1 MASFSPRMSRGR
13 VSLYILF
20 TSVMVGLS
28 LLFAACGSSSTGG
41 APTGGSTPASTAKAS
56 IAAPKDL
63 ITSGTLTVG
72 SDTTYPPQEFVDTA
86 SGQATGFDVD
96 LITAMAQ
103 RMGLKAVVKKANFNT
118 IIDDLSAHRYDVV
131 ISAITINDQ
140 RKQKADFVPYFNAG
154 ESLLVQKGNPEK
166 LTTVKDLC
174 GKNVGVQDGTVELD
188 DLNAAS
194 KACKSTGKPAI
205 NLTVLKDQTDVIQLL
220 VNRRV
225 VATYQDSPVTDY
237 YLSQNSGQFDIGGS
251 VVNAAPEGIAIRKG
265 DTAMLTAMQ
274 AAFTSIKG
282 DGTYD
287 GLFNKW
293 HLNAAQKIAVI
304 DRASL
309 YA

>member
-1 MASFSPRMSRGR
+1 
-13 VSLYILF
+13 
-20 TSVMVGLS
+20 
-28 LLFAACGSSSTGG
+28 
-41 APTGGSTPASTAKAS
+41 
-56 IAAPKDL
+56 
-63 ITSGTLTVG
+63 
-72 SDTTYPPQEFVDTA
+72 VDTA

>member
-1 MASFSPRMSRGR
+1 MASFSARMSRGR
-13 VSLYILF
+13 ISFYTLF
-20 TSVMVGLS
+20 TGVMVGLS
-28 LLFAACGSSSTGG
+28 LLFAACGGTSTGG
-41 APTGGSTPASTAKAS
+41 ASTGSTPAATVKAS
-56 IAAPKDL
+56 IAAPTDL

-86 SGQATGFDVD
+86 SGQAIGFDID
-96 LITAMAQ
+96 LISAMAQ
-103 RMGLKAVVKKANFNT
+103 RMGLKPVVKKANFNT

-154 ESLLVQKGNPEK
+154 ESLLVQKGNPDK
-166 LTTVKDLC
+166 ITSVKDLC

-194 KACKSTGKPAI
+194 KACKTAGKPAI

-237 YLSQNSGQFDIGGS
+237 YLSQNSGQFEIGGS

-265 DTAMLTAMQ
+265 DTSMLNAMQ
-274 AAFTSIKG
+274 AAFKSIKD

-287 GLFNKW
+287 SLFNKW

-304 DRASL
+304 NPAVS

>member
-13 VSLYILF
+13 VSLSILF

-28 LLFAACGSSSTGG
+28 LLFTACGSSSTGG

-56 IAAPKDL
+56 IAAPNDL

>member
-13 VSLYILF
+13 ISLYILF

-28 LLFAACGSSSTGG
+28 LLFTACGSSSTGG

-56 IAAPKDL
+56 IAAPNDL

>member
-1 MASFSPRMSRGR
+1 MASFSPRMFKGH
-13 VSLYILF
+13 VSLYLLF
-20 TSVMVGLS
+20 ASVMVGLS
-28 LLFAACGSSSTGG
+28 LLFAACGGASTSGS
-41 APTGGSTPASTAKAS
+41 APTPTVKAS
-56 IAAPKDL
+56 IAAPTDL

-86 SGQATGFDVD
+86 SGQAIGFDID

-103 RMGLKAVVKKANFNT
+103 RMGLKTVVKKANFNT

-154 ESLLVQKGNPEK
+154 ESLLVQKGNPDK
-166 LTTVKDLC
+166 ITSVKDLC

-188 DLNAAS
+188 DLTAANKDC
-194 KACKSTGKPAI
+194 KASGKPAI
-205 NLTVLKDQTDVIQLL
+205 NLTILKDQTDVIQLL
-220 VNRRV
+220 VNRRA

-237 YLSQNSGQFDIGGS
+237 YLSQNSGQFEIGGT
-251 VVNAAPEGIAIRKG
+251 VVNAAAEGIAVRKG
-265 DTAMLTAMQ
+265 DTTMFNAMQ
-274 AAFTSIKG
+274 AAFKSIKD

-287 GLFNKW
+287 SLFNKW

-304 DRASL
+304 ERAVS

>member
-28 LLFAACGSSSTGG
+28 LLFTACGSSSTGG

-56 IAAPKDL
+56 IAAPNDL

>member
-1 MASFSPRMSRGR
+1 MTSFSSRMSRGHI
-13 VSLYILF
+13 SFYTLF
-20 TSVMVGLS
+20 TGVMVGLS
-28 LLFAACGSSSTGG
+28 LLFAACGGTSTGG
-41 APTGGSTPASTAKAS
+41 ASTGSTPAATVKAS
-56 IAAPKDL
+56 IAAPTDL

-72 SDTTYPPQEFVDTA
+72 SDTSYPPQEFVDTA
-86 SGQATGFDVD
+86 SGQAIGFDID

-103 RMGLKAVVKKANFNT
+103 RMGLKTVVKKANFNT

-154 ESLLVQKGNPEK
+154 ESLLVQKGNPDK
-166 LTTVKDLC
+166 ITSVKDLC

-188 DLNAAS
+188 DLNAAN
-194 KACKSTGKPAI
+194 KDCKSAGKPAI

-237 YLSQNSGQFDIGGS
+237 YLSQNSGQFEIGGS

-265 DTAMLTAMQ
+265 DTSMLNAMQ
-274 AAFTSIKG
+274 AAFKSIKD

-287 GLFNKW
+287 SLFNKW

-304 DRASL
+304 NPAVSN
-309 YA
+309 A